1 MPAAGVRAATAASDP
16 GYEEFFWLAFRKSK
30 NPMWI
35 RDLDRV
41 MVEVNDAAVERFGY
55 TRDELIGTRSEKIVA
70 PSDRKRLESD
80 WRALQRSGTFVGERE
95 LITASG
101 RHVRVQLAS
110 RLALVGNRELALMV
124 TIDVAL
130 QPLRRRTSDAPAR
143 KVDLTPRELEIV
155 HHVAM
160 GQRAHEIADE
170 LFIAPTTV
178 QTHIRNAMA
187 KVGARSQAQLVAFAF
202 CHEMLDPE
210 LLAGVTDR

>member
-1 MPAAGVRAATAASDP
+1 MHAAGTRPATAASDP
-16 GYEEFFWLAFRKSK
+16 GYEAFFWLAFRKSK

-41 MVEVNDAAVERFGY
+41 LIDVNEAALERFGY
-55 TRDELIGTRSEKIVA
+55 TRDDLVGTRTEKVVA

-80 WRALQRSGTFVGERE
+80 WRALLRTGMFLGERE
-95 LITASG
+95 LLTADG
-101 RHVRVQLAS
+101 RHLRAQIAS
-110 RLALVGNRELALMV
+110 RVAMIGNRTLALMV
-124 TIDVAL
+124 AIDVAL
-130 QPLRRRTSDAPAR
+130 QPLVRRAGGSERTS
-143 KVDLTPRELEIV
+143 KLTRRELEIV

-202 CHEMLDPE
+202 CHGMLDAE
-210 LLAGVTDR
+210 LIGQLT

>member
-1 MPAAGVRAATAASDP
+1 MLPAGAGPATAASHP

-41 MVEVNDAAVERFGY
+41 MVEVNDAALERFGY
-55 TRDELIGTRSEKIVA
+55 TRDQLVWTRSEKLVA
-70 PSDRKRLESD
+70 PSDLQRLESD
-80 WRALQRSGTFVGERE
+80 WRALLRTGNFVGERE

-101 RHVRVQLAS
+101 RHIRAQLAS
-110 RLALVGNRELALMV
+110 RIAEVGNRTLALMV
-124 TIDVAL
+124 TIDIAL
-130 QPLRRRTSDAPAR
+130 QPLERRGANTQGSR
-143 KVDLTPRELEIV
+143 VELTRRELEIV
-155 HHVAM
+155 HHVAL

-170 LFIAPTTV
+170 LFIAPSTV

-202 CHEMLDPE
+202 CHGMLDSE
-210 LLAGVTDR
+210 LIGEMTGR